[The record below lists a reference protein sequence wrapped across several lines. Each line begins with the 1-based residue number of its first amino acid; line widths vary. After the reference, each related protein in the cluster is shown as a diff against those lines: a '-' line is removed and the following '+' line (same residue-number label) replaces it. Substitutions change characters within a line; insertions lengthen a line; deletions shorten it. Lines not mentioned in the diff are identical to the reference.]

1 MGHYRSYCTNQERTY
16 YLSEFI
22 IELQFLISYFL
33 IRYEDEPPVD
43 DTEVFMHR
51 YFRILLLLFTGAM
64 IDYCCLSYYDINF
77 IVHTKFDHLK
87 INSYTKNISGKNTYH
102 SIEISALSLPSSH
115 SSSSPLLSIFIVL

>member
-64 IDYCCLSYYDINF
+64 IDYCCLSYFVGWSFLVLLFALVYICPPPY
-77 IVHTKFDHLK
+77 
-87 INSYTKNISGKNTYH
+87 SY
-102 SIEISALSLPSSH
+102 
-115 SSSSPLLSIFIVL
+115 LLG